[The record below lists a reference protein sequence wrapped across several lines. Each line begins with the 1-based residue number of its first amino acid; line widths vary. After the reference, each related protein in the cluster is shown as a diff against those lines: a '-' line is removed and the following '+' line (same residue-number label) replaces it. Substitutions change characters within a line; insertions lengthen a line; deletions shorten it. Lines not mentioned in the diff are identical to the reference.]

1 MSAVGAVLRAVGLGV
16 VWAASDWFAAGV
28 GYEPAPPAPA
38 AVIVTAAPAPVSY
51 AADTVE
57 VTVTN
62 TGGRTARQVTATARF
77 DGPWALLVLGGAWT
91 AAAAGTGGDTVA
103 AWPVGRLEP
112 GASRTSTL
120 PAIPGAGGGEGPITF
135 TVEHR

>member
-1 MSAVGAVLRAVGLGV
+1 MSAVGAGLRAVGLGV
-16 VWAASDWFAAGV
+16 VWVVSSWFAAGV
-28 GYEPAPPAPA
+28 GYELAPPAPPAPA

-62 TGGRTARQVTATARF
+62 TG
-77 DGPWALLVLGGAWT
+77 GPWALLVLGGAWT

>member
-16 VWAASDWFAAGV
+16 VGVVSSWFAAGV
-28 GYEPAPPAPA
+28 RYEPAPPAPA
-38 AVIVTAAPAPVSY
+38 AVIVTAAPAPDSY

-62 TGGRTARQVTATARF
+62 TGGQTARQVTATARF

-91 AAAAGTGGDTVA
+91 AAAADPGADTVA

-120 PAIPGAGGGEGPITF
+120 RAIPGSDGGGGPITF